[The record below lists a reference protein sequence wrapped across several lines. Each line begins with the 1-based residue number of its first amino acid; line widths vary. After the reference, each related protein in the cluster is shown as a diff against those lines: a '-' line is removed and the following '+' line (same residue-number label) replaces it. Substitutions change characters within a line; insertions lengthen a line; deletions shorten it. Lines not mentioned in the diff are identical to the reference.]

1 MIDFIELFNKVARV
15 ARPAHHEFIPVQ
27 SMEERFTETCFDSL
41 DMLMI
46 AMYMSEIYDID
57 DAIAKELKPETMQEM
72 LDEINKH
79 KKRDPESIE
88 WAMELIK

>member
-15 ARPAHHEFIPVQ
+15 ARPAHHEFIPVK

-57 DAIAKELKPETMQEM
+57 DAIAKELKPETVQEM

-88 WAMELIK
+88 WAVELIK

>member
-15 ARPAHHEFIPVQ
+15 ARPAHHEFSPVQ

-46 AMYMSEIYDID
+46 AMYMSEI
-57 DAIAKELKPETMQEM
+57 
-72 LDEINKH
+72 
-79 KKRDPESIE
+79 
-88 WAMELIK
+88 

>member
-1 MIDFIELFNKVARV
+1 
-15 ARPAHHEFIPVQ
+15 
-27 SMEERFTETCFDSL
+27 MEERFTETCFDSL

-57 DAIAKELKPETMQEM
+57 DAIAKELKPETVQEM